1 MEGAAWDIVAFL
13 SLIRKNRKM
22 RDQQRHMANHTMSTL
37 KASHYNQRTCL
48 VLVHYKLLYSVLVCG
63 AACRLC
69 FNKVLTFKIQ
79 WKHGG
84 AHEMEK
90 TCVLCI
96 YSCFVLG
103 FHENNRPLFQDT
115 WSEERVN
122 NSVRLHY
129 IKTVDR
135 NRVMLNRHAS
145 LANVSLWLWKGE
157 ILHSCVE
164 LQLSKWF
171 WEYEL

>member
-1 MEGAAWDIVAFL
+1 MWHFYHWWDKDERPTKAHGQSYHVNAE
-13 SLIRKNRKM
+13 SPLIII
-22 RDQQRHMANHTMSTL
+22 SE
-37 KASHYNQRTCL
+37 L
-48 VLVHYKLLYSVLVCG
+48 VLFTLQASVCSVVVCG

-96 YSCFVLG
+96 YSCIVLG
-103 FHENNRPLFQDT
+103 FHEINRPLFQDT

-135 NRVMLNRHAS
+135 NRVMLNRRAS

-164 LQLSKWF
+164 LQLSKLF